1 MFKFSVAYYCVGNC
15 RLNCREYQIK
25 SLYYYYLQEAAVREG
40 RQIGSRPTNSGGV
53 LVVGGS
59 GAVAA
64 GNKEGEL
71 NTAANCDFRS
81 GEAVVMCG
89 WDNLANSTVL
99 RFSHFYPRNLFFFL
113 LGLIRK
119 KLIFPKNLVQ
129 TNFLSTMSFKIC
141 GKFSFLCLVFS

>member
-1 MFKFSVAYYCVGNC
+1 MFIKKCP
-15 RLNCREYQIK
+15 NCRENQIK
-25 SLYYYYLQEAAVREG
+25 GLYYYYLQEAAVREG

-59 GAVAA
+59 GAAA

-81 GEAVVMCG
+81 GEAVAMCG

-99 RFSHFYPRNLFFFL
+99 RFSHFYPRKLRVFF
-113 LGLIRK
+113 
-119 KLIFPKNLVQ
+119 
-129 TNFLSTMSFKIC
+129 
-141 GKFSFLCLVFS
+141 

>member
-1 MFKFSVAYYCVGNC
+1 
-15 RLNCREYQIK
+15 
-25 SLYYYYLQEAAVREG
+25 LYYYYLQEATVREG

-59 GAVAA
+59 GAA

-81 GEAVVMCG
+81 GEAVAMCG

-99 RFSHFYPRNLFFFL
+99 RFSHLFLSAKMSGFL
-113 LGLIRK
+113 LKLIGK
-119 KLIFPKNLVQ
+119 KFIFPKKRCAN
-129 TNFLSTMSFKIC
+129 
-141 GKFSFLCLVFS
+141 KFFVNY

>member
-1 MFKFSVAYYCVGNC
+1 MH
-15 RLNCREYQIK
+15 
-25 SLYYYYLQEAAVREG
+25 LQDSAVREG

-59 GAVAA
+59 GAA

-81 GEAVVMCG
+81 GEAVAMCG

-99 RFSHFYPRNLFFFL
+99 RFSHFYPR
-113 LGLIRK
+113 
-119 KLIFPKNLVQ
+119 
-129 TNFLSTMSFKIC
+129 
-141 GKFSFLCLVFS
+141 KFR

>member
-1 MFKFSVAYYCVGNC
+1 
-15 RLNCREYQIK
+15 
-25 SLYYYYLQEAAVREG
+25 LYYHHLQEAAVREG

-59 GAVAA
+59 GAA

-81 GEAVVMCG
+81 GEAVAMCG

-99 RFSHFYPRNLFFFL
+99 RFSHFYTLKFCLFYSWNSEKVHFS
-113 LGLIRK
+113 K
-119 KLIFPKNLVQ
+119 KRCK
-129 TNFLSTMSFKIC
+129 TNILSTMSCRSSYLTFPLFFWYFPEDVV
-141 GKFSFLCLVFS
+141 GNVQVAGQ